1 MVAVRG
7 EIRSARF
14 TSSKSAFRPSAS
26 VTSNLPVPM
35 RRSCFP
41 INANLIVSVLTLFLL
56 GGDGLAEP
64 ARDQGRQADRLRGE
78 PPAQSSQVHLAPPA
92 LSQLRFQIARRAR
105 QHRDGLR

>member
-1 MVAVRG
+1 MLAVRG

-14 TSSKSAFRPSAS
+14 TSSSKAFRPSAS

-41 INANLIVSVLTLFLL
+41 INANRIVSVLTLFLL

-64 ARDQGRQADRLRGE
+64 ARDQGRQADRLRGQ
-78 PPAQSSQVHLAPPA
+78 PLAQPRQVHPAAPA
-92 LSQLRFQIARRAR
+92 LSPLRFQIA
-105 QHRDGLR
+105 